1 VNAPPP
7 APRSETRTLA
17 LFVTGA
23 AFSNAGSYMQLTAVP
38 FVLFEITDSNAW
50 VGAAAFAGLFLSV
63 VVGPF
68 AGIAIDRYSQ
78 RSVLM
83 AGQVVQLVAALGL
96 LVLALTDH
104 LSPWPMI
111 VFIGI
116 GGVGSGLQ
124 FPSAQAFPPTIVS
137 PARLPQ
143 AVRLNTFGLTVSRT
157 VGPALAGVLLS
168 VSTPSVVFALN
179 ASTFVVYLAIL
190 SVLRPRAM
198 ATTHTEARWAAQYR
212 AAWRYVRA
220 RKGLHSIL
228 VVGFLGAFFGASIS
242 FLVPGIADLYGAGA
256 KGVGALTAL
265 YGLGAIV
272 GSAVLI
278 GADDRLERGRATRVG
293 LGIFGLGGVFTVATT
308 AFGVGVAAFIVLG
321 IGYSLW
327 LTSIGTA
334 LQVQLTDEFRG
345 RVTTFYVTA
354 VVGGTPL
361 GAVLAGFLGD
371 WVGLRPTLMTYGA
384 VLIAVALAGPLFLD
398 FARLDETA
406 EIVTEPGTTQPGP
419 TRPTA
424 GRHEGAS

>member
-1 VNAPPP
+1 VNTPPSGG
-7 APRSETRTLA
+7 RSESRTLA

-23 AFSNAGSYMQLTAVP
+23 AISNAGSYMQLTAVP
-38 FVLFEITDSNAW
+38 FVLFELTDSNAW

-78 RSVLM
+78 KAVLM

-96 LVLALTDH
+96 WVLALSDQ

-116 GGVGSGLQ
+116 GGLGSGLQ

-137 PARLPQ
+137 PARLPR

-157 VGPALAGVLLS
+157 VGPALAGVLLA
-168 VSTPSVVFALN
+168 VSSPSVVFALN
-179 ASTFVVYLAIL
+179 STTFVLYLAIL
-190 SVLRPRAM
+190 WVLQPRTM
-198 ATTHTEARWAAQYR
+198 DTLHTDARWVAQYR
-212 AAWRYVRA
+212 AAWRYIRI
-220 RKGLHSIL
+220 RKGLHTIL
-228 VVGFLGAFFGASIS
+228 LVGFLGSFFGASIA

-256 KGVGALTAL
+256 GGVGALTAL
-265 YGLGAIV
+265 YGVGAII

-278 GADDRLERGRATRVG
+278 RADDRLERSHATRVG
-293 LGIFGLGGVFTVATT
+293 LAIFGFGGVFTVATT
-308 AFGVGVAAFIVLG
+308 VFGIAVAAFIVLG

-354 VVGGTPL
+354 VVGGTPV
-361 GAVLAGFLGD
+361 GAVVGGFVGD
-371 WVGLRPTLMTYGA
+371 VVGLRPTLMTYGA
-384 VLIAVALAGPLFLD
+384 VLLLVALAGPLLIHFS
-398 FARLDETA
+398 RLDATA
-406 EIVTEPGTTQPGP
+406 EIDITHPEPP
-419 TRPTA
+419 RPTTEWQ
-424 GRHEGAS
+424 EGAS

>member
-1 VNAPPP
+1 MNTPQPTEA
-7 APRSETRTLA
+7 RSEARTLA
-17 LFVTGA
+17 LFVIGA
-23 AFSNAGSYMQLTAVP
+23 ATSNAGSYMQLTAVP

-78 RSVLM
+78 KSVLM
-83 AGQVVQLVAALGL
+83 AGQVVQLLAALGL
-96 LVLALTDH
+96 WALALTDQ
-104 LSPWPMI
+104 LAPWPMI
-111 VFIGI
+111 ALVALGGI
-116 GGVGSGLQ
+116 GSGLQ
-124 FPSAQAFPPTIVS
+124 FPSAQAFPPTIVT

-168 VSTPSVVFALN
+168 VSSPSVVFALN
-179 ASTFVVYLAIL
+179 ASTFVLYLAIL
-190 SVLRPRAM
+190 AVLHPRAM
-198 ATTHTEARWAAQYR
+198 ATIHTEARWVAQYR

-220 RKGLHSIL
+220 RKGLHTIML
-228 VVGFLGAFFGASIS
+228 VGFLGSFFGASIA

-265 YGLGAIV
+265 YGVGAII

-278 GADDRLERGRATRVG
+278 GADDLLERSHATRVG
-293 LGIFGLGGVFTVATT
+293 MGIFGLGGVFTVATT
-308 AFGVGVAAFIVLG
+308 VFGVGVAAFIVLG

-334 LQVQLTDEFRG
+334 LQVQLTDEYRG

-361 GAVLAGFLGD
+361 GAVLAGLVGD
-371 WVGLRPTLMTYGA
+371 AVGLRPTLMTYGA
-384 VLIAVALAGPLFLD
+384 VLILVALVGPLVIH

-406 EIVTEPGTTQPGP
+406 EIDIAQLEPGG
-419 TRPTA
+419 
-424 GRHEGAS
+424 

>member
-1 VNAPPP
+1 VNTPHSEH
-7 APRSETRTLA
+7 SETRTLA
-17 LFVTGA
+17 LFVVGA
-23 AFSNAGSYMQLTAVP
+23 ATSNAGSYMQLTAVP
-38 FVLFEITDSNAW
+38 FVLFELTDSNAW

-78 RSVLM
+78 KSVLM

-96 LVLALTDH
+96 WALAVTDQ
-104 LSPWPMI
+104 LAPWPMI
-111 VFIGI
+111 ICVAL

-157 VGPALAGVLLS
+157 IGPALAGVLLS

-179 ASTFVVYLAIL
+179 ASTFVIYLAIL
-190 SVLRPRAM
+190 AALRPRVM
-198 ATTHTEARWAAQYR
+198 ATIHTEARWLAQYR

-220 RKGLHSIL
+220 RKGLHTIL
-228 VVGFLGAFFGASIS
+228 LVGFLGSFFGASIS

-265 YGLGAIV
+265 YGVGAIV

-278 GADDRLERGRATRVG
+278 GADDRLERSHAARVG
-293 LGIFGLGGVFTVATT
+293 MGIFGLGGVFTVATT
-308 AFGVGVAAFIVLG
+308 VFGVGVAAFIVLG
-321 IGYSLW
+321 IGYALW

-361 GAVLAGFLGD
+361 GAVVAGFVSD
-371 WVGLRPTLMTYGA
+371 AVGLRPTLMTYGA
-384 VLIAVALAGPLFLD
+384 VLILVALVGPLVIHFS
-398 FARLDETA
+398 RLNETA
-406 EIVTEPGTTQPGP
+406 EIDITESEPG
-419 TRPTA
+419 
-424 GRHEGAS
+424 GRSP

>member
-1 VNAPPP
+1 VSPPRSE
-7 APRSETRTLA
+7 PRSETRTLA
-17 LFVTGA
+17 LFVIGA
-23 AFSNAGSYMQLTAVP
+23 ATSNAGSYMQLTAVP
-38 FVLFEITDSNAW
+38 FVLFELTDSNAW

-78 RSVLM
+78 KSVLM

-96 LVLALTDH
+96 WFLALSDH

-111 VFIGI
+111 FFVGV

-137 PARLPQ
+137 PGRLPQ
-143 AVRLNTFGLTVSRT
+143 AVRLNTLGLTISRT

-168 VSTPSVVFALN
+168 VSSPSVVFSLN
-179 ASTFVVYLAIL
+179 ASTFVLYLAIL
-190 SVLRPRAM
+190 AVLHPRPM
-198 ATTHTEARWAAQYR
+198 ATIQTEARWVAQYR
-212 AAWRYVRA
+212 AAWRYVRS
-220 RKGLHSIL
+220 RKGLHTIL
-228 VVGFLGAFFGASIS
+228 LVGFLGSFFGASIS

-256 KGVGALTAL
+256 KGVGLLTAL
-265 YGLGAIV
+265 YGVGAII

-278 GADDRLERGRATRVG
+278 GADDRLERSHATRVG
-293 LGIFGLGGVFTVATT
+293 LGIFGIGGVFTVATT
-308 AFGVGVAAFIVLG
+308 FFGVGVAAFIVLG
-321 IGYSLW
+321 FGYSLW

-361 GAVLAGFLGD
+361 GAVVAGFVGD
-371 WVGLRPTLMTYGA
+371 ALGLRPTLVTYGA
-384 VLIAVALAGPLFLD
+384 VLILVAVAGPLVIH

-406 EIVTEPGTTQPGP
+406 ELITAEPSPSP
-419 TRPTA
+419 NPSPNPEEADDR
-424 GRHEGAS
+424 